1 MKLWVTIFL
10 SIILTITVNAQAQD
24 LKGLYEFDDE
34 PQLDY
39 LALSDVSSGD
49 GAGKDTSNKVQVQDQ
64 EELWEIGA
72 GLRFNY
78 LRLTGGISG
87 YDAETG
93 NMFDIDY
100 SAVGM
105 DSYSPSV
112 ALALA
117 GKYKKFNLFFGAS
130 RGKYTGSF
138 ISKNDITIDGE
149 TIPAGSNVDGEID
162 MGIYSLSTTFA
173 LIQKKH
179 DLGLGLGFLILDT
192 GMKFSA
198 EGKNIGDSHIFPMP
212 FLALS
217 GRLNFDKFRIVGVGG
232 GAYFDGNIDGYD
244 YTVWYYTADVR
255 AGYEFYKKG
264 NYTAIINLGYR
275 TLYMDSKAS
284 KNGSWFEEKD
294 RYAGPFM
301 SILVQYTKYK

>member
-10 SIILTITVNAQAQD
+10 SIILTITVNAQGQD
-24 LKGLYEFDDE
+24 LKYLYEFDDD

-39 LALSDVSSGD
+39 LLLSDASSVGD
-49 GAGKDTSNKVQVQDQ
+49 AGKDSSYKVQVHDQ
-64 EELWEIGA
+64 EELWEIGG

-93 NMFDIDY
+93 NVFDINY

-105 DSYSPSV
+105 DNYSPSV

-130 RGKYTGSF
+130 RGKYSGSF

-198 EGKNIGDSHIFPMP
+198 EGKTIGDSHIFPMP

-232 GAYFDGNIDGYD
+232 GAYFDGNIDDYD

-255 AGYEFYKKG
+255 VGYEFYKKG
-264 NYTAIINLGYR
+264 NYTGIINLGYR
-275 TLYMDSKAS
+275 TLYMDSEAS
-284 KNGSWFEEKD
+284 KNGSWFKEED

-301 SILVQYTKYK
+301 SVLVYYAKYK